1 MLLKEEKESL
11 LTSGSSGKMLS
22 TSLLYRGLS
31 APQQPQTP
39 EEGEKWRGK
48 KTDRSGQLGLCS
60 MTDRNTI
67 YLVSFFLFPLLVIAL
82 VCTLSAKVMG

>member
-1 MLLKEEKESL
+1 MAIMANQRITQETP

-39 EEGEKWRGK
+39 EENVKQGGKRKKGEN
-48 KTDRSGQLGLCS
+48 GQLEEQ
-60 MTDRNTI
+60 R
-67 YLVSFFLFPLLVIAL
+67 
-82 VCTLSAKVMG
+82 

>member
-1 MLLKEEKESL
+1 MYSMQSHQEKASEKKYAVPTTF

-39 EEGEKWRGK
+39 ERE
-48 KTDRSGQLGLCS
+48 TDRDRQTD
-60 MTDRNTI
+60 MTN
-67 YLVSFFLFPLLVIAL
+67 
-82 VCTLSAKVMG
+82 

>member
-1 MLLKEEKESL
+1 MHEDVEFLRATKQKARDQLGTSVKKQKVGH

-39 EEGEKWRGK
+39 EEETRKEKK
-48 KTDRSGQLGLCS
+48 KKGNHLDV
-60 MTDRNTI
+60 
-67 YLVSFFLFPLLVIAL
+67 LVSQ
-82 VCTLSAKVMG
+82 S

>member
-1 MLLKEEKESL
+1 MPLEL

-39 EEGEKWRGK
+39 EEDKRWGERRERNKEGEK
-48 KTDRSGQLGLCS
+48 DGQLAFYS
-60 MTDRNTI
+60 MMDRNAIKTKRKKKQVNTSYFI
-67 YLVSFFLFPLLVIAL
+67 VPSLL
-82 VCTLSAKVMG
+82 